1 MRYLRIFEE
10 YTENLD
16 ESNDHKFYCLPTDE
30 RLEDAGKKIGINDKS
45 MLKYRDIADRYKL
58 KYIYIGLLLRNNGS
72 FMYGW
77 DDDPEP
83 FIFNHYTFNGYI
95 DIPDDEIQDIEI
107 DKEAKK
113 YNL

>member
-1 MRYLRIFEE
+1 MKYIKLFEE
-10 YTENLD
+10 NVIG
-16 ESNDHKFYCLPTDE
+16 KFYCLPTDE
-30 RLEDAGKKIGINDKS
+30 RFEDACKKIGMDDKRI
-45 MLKYRDIADRYKL
+45 LDHRDIADRYKL
-58 KYIYIGLLLRNNGS
+58 RYIYIGCLLRNNGS

-95 DIPDDEIQDIEI
+95 DIPDDEIWQVGV
-107 DKEAKK
+107 DKDVKK